1 MSSVLIVYATL
12 IISTSVGAVSANLTL
27 LLLFVSHLK
36 LRTDTWALILN
47 LSLCDM
53 LFGISVISVAVYSCL
68 GGGAFLNNSIACKLV
83 GFMFVLLQLAS
94 LNSLVWA
101 TVDKFTEICFPLRYA
116 QIVTKRRIWIIL
128 IFLWIYAI
136 AFAALPFMGFGDY
149 SFNKDV
155 YVCLPSLNST
165 TMAYSVMLLSGGV
178 LTPISAIGVF
188 YFAIIQIARNQAK
201 RGTFV
206 CNDQHCHYVPIRSYF
221 RNTLI
226 LVVSALYLLVCWV
239 PSITISFCE
248 IFHTYNVPP
257 VAEMASTWLIV
268 LTSGINPWVNSLAQ
282 RKYRK
287 ALRESWQKIKRIFQ
301 DMGSSVE
308 MPRENERH
316 PSIQTHHCLPG
327 HNTARTIQ
335 TGTEKKNES

>member
-1 MSSVLIVYATL
+1 MSSMLLVYATL

-27 LLLFVSHLK
+27 ILLFVSHLK
-36 LRTDTWALILN
+36 LRTDTWAIILN

-53 LFGISVISVAVYSCL
+53 IFGISVISVTIYSCL
-68 GGGAFLNNSIACKLV
+68 GGGAFLNNGIACKLV

-101 TVDKFTEICFPLRYA
+101 TVDKFTEICFPLRYT

-128 IFLWIYAI
+128 IFVWIYAI
-136 AFAALPFMGFGDY
+136 VLAALPFVGFGDY
-149 SFNKDV
+149 SFNDKV

-165 TMAYSVMLLSGGV
+165 TMAYSIMLLSGGII
-178 LTPISAIGVF
+178 TPISAIGVF

-226 LVVSALYLLVCWV
+226 LIISAFYLLVCWV

-248 IFHTYNVPP
+248 IFHPYSVPP
-257 VAEMASTWLIV
+257 IAEMASIWLIV
-268 LTSGINPWVNSLAQ
+268 LTSGINPWINSLAQ

-287 ALRESWQKIKRIFQ
+287 ALRESWQKLKGIFQ
-301 DMGSSVE
+301 NMGTNVKMTS
-308 MPRENERH
+308 ENERH
-316 PSIQTHHCLPG
+316 PSVQTPHYLPG
-327 HNTARTIQ
+327 QYTTRKVQ
-335 TGTEKKNES
+335 TGPNTES